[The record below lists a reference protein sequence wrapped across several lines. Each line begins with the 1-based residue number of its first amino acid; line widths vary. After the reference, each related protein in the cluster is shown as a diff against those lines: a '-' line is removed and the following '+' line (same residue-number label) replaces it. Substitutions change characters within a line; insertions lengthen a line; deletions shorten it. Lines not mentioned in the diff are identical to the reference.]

1 MWAIRKDYK
10 KTPFESFDDAY
21 NEMVSNHKNSDLSLI
36 ETKPSGIEVA
46 HFLSV
51 NDTGGVVNTYSRS
64 IIESSGDL

>member
-1 MWAIRKDYK
+1 MWAIKKDYK

-21 NEMVSNHKNSDLSLI
+21 NEMVNNHKNSDLSLI

-51 NDTGGVVNTYSRS
+51 SDTGTVISTYS
-64 IIESSGDL
+64 SSVINSPGDL